1 MIYPPTFCWRKT
13 PLATSI
19 LSVKKATSKAAR
31 AKHEV
36 VLRSQQLQRAAILFK
51 HVSDPTRLQVVSVL
65 TEGERHVTGLCD
77 EFNLS
82 PPALSHHLS
91 LLRLGGIVDRRR
103 QGKNY
108 FYYLTGTGFRLS
120 KIVEGLR
127 R

>member
-1 MIYPPTFCWRKT
+1 M
-13 PLATSI
+13 
-19 LSVKKATSKAAR
+19 KKFRPKAAQ

-36 VLRSQQLQRAAILFK
+36 VLRTQQLQRAAILFK
-51 HVSDPTRLQVVSVL
+51 HVSDPTRLQVVTVL

-108 FYYLTGTGFRLS
+108 FYSLTDTGYRLS
-120 KIVEGLR
+120 KIVKSLGR
-127 R
+127 